1 MESNESSAVE
11 FKIDLPEDIAE
22 GIYSNM
28 ALVSQSPEEFVID
41 FVRMIP
47 GRHSAKVHSR
57 VILNPANTKRLLN
70 LLGQHVYAHE
80 QQFGKIFLAEELE
93 GSPNA
98 MPEGQA

>member
-1 MESNESSAVE
+1 MKNEATPVE
-11 FKIDLPEDIAE
+11 FSIDLPDAVAE

-28 ALVSQSPEEFVID
+28 ALVAQSPEEFVLD

-47 GRHSAKVHSR
+47 GRNSAKVHSR
-57 VILNPANTKRLLN
+57 IIMNPANTKRLLN

-80 QQFGKIFLAEELE
+80 QQFGKIFLAEEHAADDT
-93 GSPNA
+93 P